1 MFNLKSSFFMKAHA
15 SLLIFCLVLASNL
28 HAQTVSTTTIP
39 GSLRV
44 NDSLQVAH
52 NIGSAGNIHAAG
64 DMVAQDNM
72 HAQKDAIVDGNANI
86 GTNLTVSGNTKLNGL
101 RVNGPLILQTN
112 LLVPANPCFNALVSI
127 TAGNG
132 EQLVSL
138 SPSQVGAIEALADI
152 NPCPTPPV
160 IPFTWQTHGNHV
172 TSSQRWIGT
181 IEHYDFNIKT
191 NNTFQIVCKANGDIG
206 LGAFGG
212 NMVTTTGKKYRMFI
226 ANSGEVSAGIQDA
239 SGKYPFVVKPN
250 GATSIGIPA
259 TTAHSSPYML
269 QVSGAVNIG
278 DAFPINSAYM
288 LTVNGRIGAR
298 EIKVSIQNPWPD
310 YVFEKS
316 YELKSLEKLEE
327 YVALNKHLPGVPD
340 ARSLEREVCGL
351 DLAQMQGLQMEK
363 IEEIYLHLIE
373 MNKAMKELKRENEKL
388 KQQFINRD

>member
-1 MFNLKSSFFMKAHA
+1 MKTHA
-15 SLLIFCLVLASNL
+15 SLFIFCLAFVSNL
-28 HAQTVSTTTIP
+28 QAQTISTTTIP

-52 NIGSAGNIHAAG
+52 NIRTSGNIRASG
-64 DMVAQDNM
+64 EVVAHDTM
-72 HAQKDAIVDGNANI
+72 RAQKDVIVDGNANI
-86 GTNLTVSGNTKLNGL
+86 GTNLTVSGNTKLHGL
-101 RVNGPLILQTN
+101 RVNGPLILQSSPSLT
-112 LLVPANPCFNALVSI
+112 ANPCFNLLVSI
-127 TAGNG
+127 PGGNG
-132 EQLVSL
+132 EQLVNL
-138 SPSQVGAIEALADI
+138 SPSQVGAIEAFAEL

-172 TSSQRWIGT
+172 TTNQRWIGT
-181 IEHYDFNIKT
+181 IGNYDFNIKT
-191 NNTFQIVCKANGDIG
+191 NNTFQVVCKANGDIG

-212 NMVTTTGKKYRMFI
+212 NLVNSSGKKYRLFI
-226 ANSGEVSAGIQDA
+226 ANSGEISAGIQDA

-250 GATSIGIPA
+250 GATSIGIP
-259 TTAHSSPYML
+259 TSTAYTSPYML

-278 DAFPINSAYM
+278 DAFPTNSAYM

-316 YELKSLEKLEE
+316 YELKSLESIEK
-327 YVALNKHLPGVPD
+327 YITTHQHLPGIPD
-340 ARSLEREVCGL
+340 AKSLEREACGL

-373 MNKAMKELKRENEKL
+373 MNKALKELKSENKRL
-388 KQQFINRD
+388 KRQLND

>member
-1 MFNLKSSFFMKAHA
+1 MKAHA
-15 SLLIFCLVLASNL
+15 SLFIFCLVIVSNL
-28 HAQTVSTTTIP
+28 QAQTISTTTIP

-52 NIGSAGNIHAAG
+52 NIRSAGNIRASG
-64 DMVAQDNM
+64 EMVAQDTM
-72 HAQKDAIVDGNANI
+72 RAQKDVIVDGNANI

-101 RVNGPLILQTN
+101 RVNGPLILQSSPSLT
-112 LLVPANPCFNALVSI
+112 VNPCFNLLVSI
-127 TAGNG
+127 PAGND
-132 EQLVSL
+132 EQLASL
-138 SPSQVGAIEALADI
+138 SPSQAGAMEALAEL

-172 TSSQRWIGT
+172 TSNQRWIGT

-191 NNTFQIVCKANGDIG
+191 NNTFQVVYKANGDIG

-212 NMVTTTGKKYRMFI
+212 NLVNTTGKKYRLFI
-226 ANSGEVSAGIQDA
+226 ANSGEISAGIQDA

-250 GATSIGIPA
+250 GATSIGISA
-259 TTAHSSPYML
+259 STAYTTPYML

-278 DAFPINSAYM
+278 DAFPTNSAYM

-310 YVFEKS
+310 YVFEKD
-316 YELKSLEKLEE
+316 YELKSLEALEE
-327 YVALNKHLPGVPD
+327 YVTIHKHLPGVPN
-340 ARSLEREVCGL
+340 AKSLEREVCGL

-373 MNKAMKELKRENEKL
+373 MNKEVKKLKRENQKL
-388 KQQFINRD
+388 KQQLIR